1 MHYAVTACPTTAD
14 FAYYRWLRAN
24 YPSRRML
31 RRLRRGG
38 KSARGPLISIVMP
51 VFRPPPH
58 CLRAAIDSALR
69 QSYRNW
75 ELCIVDDGSADAA
88 VREVLAEYEQ
98 GEPRIRIRLEA
109 ENRGISAASNR
120 ALAQASGEFV
130 TFVDHDDVLP
140 EHALQRIA
148 DVLVEHP
155 STDVLYTDEDKCTS
169 PSQVESPF
177 FKPDWCP
184 DSLLSRMYTMHL
196 AVYRRSLLNE
206 LGGLRSEFDGAQD
219 YDLILRASELTGEI
233 RHLPEV
239 LYHWRI
245 LPASI
250 ASGPDNPKAAY
261 AYDAAERAL
270 ADALRRRHASATV
283 VPIDGLPCA
292 FRVRYTITAHER
304 VSIHIVSRDNAAL
317 LERCVNSIRER
328 TRYENYEI
336 VLVDHGSREAST
348 AQLIDRWKADPR
360 FRSVSIDIPF
370 NHSQLNNLA
379 VEHSSGRVLLF
390 LHDDTEVL
398 SEGWI
403 EAMLEQAQRP
413 AIGAVGALLLFPN
426 RYIQHA
432 GVLLGL
438 GGLAAPGHRLQ
449 PASHPGYFGQAWT
462 VNNYSAVTGACLMC
476 RRNVF
481 EEVGR
486 FDERFAVHYGD
497 VDLCLRMAE
506 NRYRNVYLP
515 HVTLLHHESSSCC
528 RWAQRDSAPLRHADC
543 VVDEAQLFA
552 TRWQRFIAHDPC
564 YSPHLS
570 RSYSDYRI
578 CTA

>member
-1 MHYAVTACPTTAD
+1 MRKRRALLRLCFLRCCHRLSLLAPRMHYAVTACPTTAD

-169 PSQVESPF
+169 PFQVESPF

-304 VSIHIVSRDNAAL
+304 VSIHIASRDNAAL

-348 AQLIDRWKADPR
+348 VQLIDRWKADPC

-370 NHSQLNNLA
+370 NYSQPNHLA
-379 VEHSSGRVLLF
+379 VERSSGRF
-390 LHDDTEVL
+390 SCSSMTTR
-398 SEGWI
+398 G
-403 EAMLEQAQRP
+403 AQRRMDRGDAGASP
-413 AIGAVGALLLFPN
+413 ASRDRCGRSAAPFSKQVHSARRSPARARRTGGSRSSSA
-426 RYIQHA
+426 A
-432 GVLLGL
+432 
-438 GGLAAPGHRLQ
+438 GLAPRLFR
-449 PASHPGYFGQAWT
+449 SGMDG
-462 VNNYSAVTGACLMC
+462 
-476 RRNVF
+476 
-481 EEVGR
+481 E
-486 FDERFAVHYGD
+486 
-497 VDLCLRMAE
+497 
-506 NRYRNVYLP
+506 
-515 HVTLLHHESSSCC
+515 
-528 RWAQRDSAPLRHADC
+528 
-543 VVDEAQLFA
+543 QLFSGN
-552 TRWQRFIAHDPC
+552 RCLFDVPQKR
-564 YSPHLS
+564 LRGS
-570 RSYSDYRI
+570 RPI
-578 CTA
+578 